1 MQSAET
7 NTRNPV
13 IDALFKVGAHFGY
26 AKARRH
32 PTAKPFIFGAK
43 NHVELFDL
51 EETEKALKEAKAFI
65 SAVASQ
71 GKQVLFVG
79 GKNEAKGVVKSAAE
93 ASGLPFAAGRFV
105 GGTLTNFSEIRRRV
119 DKMERLLSE
128 RETGELNRYTKKE
141 RLLIDREIDKLKSN
155 FAGIVSMKSLP
166 GAVFVVD
173 SRREH
178 IAVAEAK
185 KLRIPVVALCNSDC
199 DLSEVDYAIP
209 ANDSSRA
216 SVAHFVEEIA
226 SAYREG
232 RAPAQSPAVAAPVAP
247 VVEVKEV

>member
-1 MQSAET
+1 MQTAE
-7 NTRNPV
+7 PAAKKPM

-51 EETEKALKEAKAFI
+51 EETEKALEAAKAFV
-65 SAVASQ
+65 SAVAAQ
-71 GKQVLFVG
+71 GKQILFVG
-79 GKNEAKGVVKSAAE
+79 GKNEAKDVVKSAAE
-93 ASGLPFAAGRFV
+93 ASGLPYAAGRFV
-105 GGTLTNFSEIRRRV
+105 GGTLTNFAEIRRRV
-119 DKMERLLSE
+119 DKMERLLGE

-166 GAVFVVD
+166 AAVFVVD
-173 SRREH
+173 PRREH
-178 IAVAEAK
+178 IAVLEAK
-185 KLRIPVVALCNSDC
+185 KLRIPVVALANSDC

-216 SVAHFVEEIA
+216 SIAHFVEELA
-226 SAYREG
+226 AAYRAG
-232 RAPAQSPAVAAPVAP
+232 RAPAREAAPAPEASPAASVTA
-247 VVEVKEV
+247 

>member
-1 MQSAET
+1 MQSIDTTAKS
-7 NTRNPV
+7 PV
-13 IDALFKVGAHFGY
+13 IEALFKVGAHFGY

-32 PTAKPFIFGAK
+32 PTARPFIFGAK

-51 EETEKALKEAKAFI
+51 EETEKALASAKAFI
-65 SAVASQ
+65 SAVAAQ

-79 GKNEAKGVVKSAAE
+79 GKNEAKEVVKSAAE

-119 DKMERLLSE
+119 DKMERLLNE

-166 GAVFVVD
+166 AAVFVVD
-173 SRREH
+173 PRREH
-178 IAVAEAK
+178 IAVLEAK
-185 KLRIPVVALCNSDC
+185 RLHIPVVALANSDC
-199 DLSEVDYAIP
+199 DLSQVDYAIP

-226 SAYREG
+226 SAYRAG
-232 RAPAQSPAVAAPVAP
+232 RAPAPTAASATPVSATAT
-247 VVEVKEV
+247 V

>member
-1 MQSAET
+1 MQSTDTTAKS
-7 NTRNPV
+7 PV
-13 IDALFKVGAHFGY
+13 IEALFKVGAHFGY

-51 EETEKALKEAKAFI
+51 EETEKALAAAKAFV
-65 SAVASQ
+65 SAVAAQ

-79 GKNEAKGVVKSAAE
+79 GKSEAKEVVKSAAE

-141 RLLIDREIDKLKSN
+141 RLLIDREIAKLQSN

-166 GAVFVVD
+166 AAVFVVD
-173 SRREH
+173 PRREH
-178 IAVAEAK
+178 IAVLEAK
-185 KLRIPVVALCNSDC
+185 RLHIPVVALANSDC
-199 DLSEVDYAIP
+199 DLSQVDYAIP

-232 RAPAQSPAVAAPVAP
+232 RAPAPTASPVSATATV
-247 VVEVKEV
+247 